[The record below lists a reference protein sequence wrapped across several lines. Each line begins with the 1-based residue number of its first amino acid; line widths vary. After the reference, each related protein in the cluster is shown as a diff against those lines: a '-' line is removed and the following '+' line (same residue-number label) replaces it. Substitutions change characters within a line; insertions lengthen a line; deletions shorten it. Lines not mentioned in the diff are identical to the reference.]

1 VVDMAKKKVCVDMM
15 AYRRELED
23 IQKNE
28 KIIEFMLVR
37 NIITLVKLC
46 IYAFFFAVVFI
57 AGTGLV
63 LFTWYET
70 SFRSFYLM
78 VGYGS
83 QFCFGMLMLMFPVIL
98 AYYFTEPIKHLLKL
112 KFRD

>member
-1 VVDMAKKKVCVDMM
+1 VAVEMTKKKCSDEM
-15 AYRRELED
+15 AYKRELDGIHE
-23 IQKNE
+23 NE
-28 KIIEFMLVR
+28 KIIESMLIT

-63 LFTWYET
+63 LFAWYET
-70 SFRSFYLM
+70 SFRSFYYM

-98 AYYFTEPIKHLLKL
+98 AYYFTEPIKHLLRL